1 MREISGNLVKAAFST
16 DTGNPLASLKV
27 IVCEDSSDGGIDSTV
42 NTTPTKCATFST
54 QEQPAGTINGS
65 GVIIT
70 DPEADEA
77 TFQDILT
84 LSKNGTRVF
93 MVYQND
99 AESPDV
105 AEGAGVFMAGFGRFN
120 SARAT
125 AAQGAPTTFTW
136 SFTFSGTIDTEH
148 PASA

>member
-16 DTGNPLASLKV
+16 DTNNPLASLKV
-27 IVCEDSSDGGIDSTV
+27 IVCEDSSDGGVDSTV
-42 NTTPTKCATFST
+42 NSVATKCATFST
-54 QEQPAGTINGS
+54 NEQPTGTINGS
-65 GVIIT
+65 GVIIV
-70 DPEADEA
+70 DPESDEA
-77 TFQDILT
+77 SFQDILT
-84 LSKNGTRVF
+84 LAKNGTRVF

-105 AEGAGVFMAGFGRFN
+105 TEGAGVFMAGFGRFN

-125 AAQGAPTTFTW
+125 AGQGAPTSFTW
-136 SFTFSGTIDTEH
+136 AFTFSGTIDTEH

>member
-1 MREISGNLVKAAFST
+1 MREISGNLVTMAFST
-16 DTGNPLASLKV
+16 NVNDPLNNLKT
-27 IVCEDSSDGGIDSTV
+27 IVCEDSSDGGLDSTV
-42 NTTPTKCATFST
+42 NTTPTKCAVFST
-54 QEQPAGTINGS
+54 SERPTGTINGS

-77 TFQDILT
+77 SFQEVLDLAN
-84 LSKNGTRVF
+84 NGTRVYA
-93 MVYQND
+93 VYQNA

-105 AEGAGVFMAGFGRFN
+105 VEGAGVFMAGFGRFN

-125 AAQGAPTTFTW
+125 AAQGAPTTYNWT
-136 SFTFSGTIDTEH
+136 FTFSGEIDTEY